1 MAGERIEFCELL
13 VQNARDQ
20 IQIHLKITV
29 DQDIAKTG
37 NAAESFTEVRR
48 QYASLYKTVDCCAI
62 RGRVL
67 ADSGTYVAG
76 DVQGVLR
83 RQMQS
88 TLDGPETVPV
98 GAKHRSGHASMPPEP
113 VDRLAQRDDMP
124 LNDAP
129 VHLTRR
135 HGQSLFLR
143 DAYRRAASIFSICGT
158 KSRYRDRA
166 IPARW
171 VVALRSRD
179 NSRMPSRNTL
189 W

>member
-13 VQNARDQ
+13 VKNVRDQ
-20 IQIHLKITV
+20 IQIHLKITM
-29 DQDIAKTG
+29 DQDISKTG
-37 NAAESFTEVRR
+37 NTPESFAEVRR
-48 QYASLYKTVDCCAI
+48 QYASFHKSVDSCAI

-76 DVQGVLR
+76 DVQGVLC
-83 RQMQS
+83 RQLQS

-98 GAKHRSGHASMPPEP
+98 GAKHRRGHASMPPES
-113 VDRLAQRDDMP
+113 VNRLPQRDDMP
-124 LNDAP
+124 LNNAP
-129 VHLTRR
+129 IHLTTR
-135 HGQSLFLR
+135 HGQSLFVR

-171 VVALRSRD
+171 VVA
-179 NSRMPSRNTL
+179 
-189 W
+189 

>member
-1 MAGERIEFCELL
+1 MAGESIEFCELL
-13 VQNARDQ
+13 VQNVRDQ
-20 IQIHLKITV
+20 IQIHLKITM
-29 DQDIAKTG
+29 DQDISKTG
-37 NAAESFTEVRR
+37 NAAESLAEVRR
-48 QYASLYKTVDCCAI
+48 QYASLHKTVDCCAI
-62 RGRVL
+62 RGRIL
-67 ADSGTYVAG
+67 AHGGTYVAG

-88 TLDGPETVPV
+88 TLNGPETVPV
-98 GAKHRSGHASMPPEP
+98 GAKHRRGYASVPPEP
-113 VDRLAQRDDMP
+113 VDRLPQRDDMP
-124 LNDAP
+124 LNDP
-129 VHLTRR
+129 PIHLTRR
-135 HGQSLFLR
+135 QGQSPFLR

-171 VVALRSRD
+171 VVAFRSRD